1 MTMIQRMAEHLNF
14 ALTNLPPRRSWS
26 RWMGYLSK
34 IENRTLTR
42 MALWVWNRFDPLE
55 LNDSP
60 PNRYKSIHECF
71 IRPLNPGARQV
82 DATPEVLT
90 SPCDGVVGA
99 FGRVVAGQLFQIKGK
114 IYRIDELIGAGHG
127 EPGWL
132 DGHFMTIRIKSNM
145 YHRFHAPATGEL
157 RRVRYFSGDAYNV
170 NPTTLRRVDR
180 LFCKNERACLTYQ
193 LDTHETIALIPVAA
207 IWVAGIR
214 LHALSGQEWM
224 NDGQVTQCEPGVPY
238 AKGQE
243 MGWFEHG
250 STIVILT
257 PSQWRPSDG
266 LSEGDRLWMGQALFQ
281 RDDQRS

>member
-1 MTMIQRMAEHLNF
+1 MTIFQRMAEHLNF
-14 ALTNLPPRRSWS
+14 ALTNLPPRRAWS
-26 RWMGYLSK
+26 RWIGYLSK

-42 MALWVWNRFDPLE
+42 TALWVWNRFDPLE

-60 PNRYKSIHECF
+60 PTRYKSIRECF

-82 DATPEVLT
+82 DAAPEVLT
-90 SPCDGVVGA
+90 SPCDGVAGA
-99 FGRVVAGQLFQIKGK
+99 FGRIVAGQLFQIKGK
-114 IYRIDELIGAGHG
+114 TYRIDELIGSGHG
-127 EPGWL
+127 EQRWL
-132 DGHFMTIRIKSNM
+132 DGHFMTIRIKSSM
-145 YHRFHAPATGEL
+145 YHRFHAPARGEL
-157 RRVRYFSGDAYNV
+157 RQVRYFSGDAYNV

-193 LDTHETIALIPVAA
+193 LDTGETIALIPVAA

-214 LHALSGQEWM
+214 LHALGGHEWM
-224 NDGQVTQCEPGVPY
+224 NDGQVTVCEPGVPY
-238 AKGQE
+238 TKGQE

-257 PSQWRPSDG
+257 PPEWRPSDG

-281 RDDQRS
+281 RCDQRA